1 MGCNRANAR
10 QQRTVSSGRQ
20 GLGSV
25 RGPCVVQV
33 KGWHPGR
40 ACSED
45 ILDYLG
51 AQIKAVNYTEGA
63 FGKPPWLSCRICGRI
78 AEGVCYSSEHRN
90 AGLIGGRSQLIQVQR
105 MEKLPQG
112 MLL

>member
-33 KGWHPGR
+33 NGWRPGR

-45 ILDYLG
+45 KLDYLG
-51 AQIKAVNYTEGA
+51 VRLKLSITLKARLGSRRGLA
-63 FGKPPWLSCRICGRI
+63 AGF
-78 AEGVCYSSEHRN
+78 AEGLLKECVTRRN
-90 AGLIGGRSQLIQVQR
+90 IETQD
-105 MEKLPQG
+105 
-112 MLL
+112 